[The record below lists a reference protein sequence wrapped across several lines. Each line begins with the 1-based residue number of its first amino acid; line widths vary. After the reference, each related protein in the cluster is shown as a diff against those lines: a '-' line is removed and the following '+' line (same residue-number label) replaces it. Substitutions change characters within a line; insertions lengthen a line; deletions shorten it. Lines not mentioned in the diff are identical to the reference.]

1 MTRYRIRPIRPSED
15 PMGLTE
21 ELCVDDLRTGKRYV
35 VVIQRVDFRPN
46 RTPIGTGVAR
56 FTKKEDAPNKR
67 GNIQLR
73 TPAFYRKLEDGDDL
87 DGAQAAELTPMLT
100 SQLQRSGMPAREATF
115 SAEGTVASPKE
126 PWILCTS
133 IRPSDATSAAALER
147 QFSSKGP
154 DAVVTTVDDHNAF
167 ARQLGIEVARS
178 AETKHAVKEDAIDL
192 IVRHQYWLACGADK
206 NVDAL
211 VRVFYGPVYYDN
223 TTLTVRSG
231 GDIANA
237 GAQRIWF
244 TKGTKFSGE
253 CEYRFAVSAGCPA
266 TDTFCLDVSP
276 ELSRLTTPRRCGNRW
291 W

>member
-21 ELCVDDLRTGKRYV
+21 ELCVDDLRTGKCYV
-35 VVIQRVDFRPN
+35 VVIQRVDFRPI
-46 RTPIGTGVAR
+46 RTPMGTGVAR
-56 FTKKEDAPNKR
+56 FTKKEDAPNET

-87 DGAQAAELTPMLT
+87 DGAQAAELTPMIV
-100 SQLQRSGMPAREATF
+100 SQLRRSGMPVREDTF
-115 SAEGTVASPKE
+115 SAEGTVASSKE

-133 IRPSDATSAAALER
+133 IRPSDATGAAALER
-147 QFSSKGP
+147 QFLSKGP

-178 AETKHAVKEDAIDL
+178 AETKRAVKKGVIDL
-192 IVRHQYWLACGADK
+192 IARHGYWLACGADK
-206 NVDAL
+206 EIDAV
-211 VRVFYGPVYYDN
+211 VRVTHGPVHYEN
-223 TTLTVRSG
+223 ATLEVRSG

-237 GAQRIWF
+237 GVHRILF
-244 TKGTKFSGE
+244 TKRTKFSGE
-253 CEYRFAVSAGCPA
+253 CEYRFAVSAGRPA
-266 TDTFCLDVSP
+266 TDTFCLDISQ
-276 ELSRLTTPRRCGNRW
+276 ELSRLTTPRRCGDRW

>member
-1 MTRYRIRPIRPSED
+1 
-15 PMGLTE
+15 MGLTE
-21 ELCVDDLRTGKRYV
+21 ELCVDDLRTGKCYV
-35 VVIQRVDFRPN
+35 VVIQRVDFRPI
-46 RTPIGTGVAR
+46 RTPMGTGVAR
-56 FTKKEDAPNKR
+56 FTKKEDAPNET

-87 DGAQAAELTPMLT
+87 DGAQAAELTPMIV

-178 AETKHAVKEDAIDL
+178 AETKRAVKKGVIDL
-192 IVRHQYWLACGADK
+192 IARHGYWLACGADK
-206 NVDAL
+206 EIDAV
-211 VRVFYGPVYYDN
+211 VRVTHGPVHYEN
-223 TTLTVRSG
+223 ATLEVRSG

-237 GAQRIWF
+237 GVHRILF
-244 TKGTKFSGE
+244 TKRTKFSGE
-253 CEYRFAVSAGCPA
+253 CEYRFAVSAGRPA
-266 TDTFCLDVSP
+266 TDTAKRYSQ
-276 ELSRLTTPRRCGNRW
+276 ELSRLTTPRRCGDRW